1 MDCERCEDED
11 KSVGT
16 TDIPYLY
23 KSIYVPIY
31 TYTNL
36 YLPPYYLLPNSTCT
50 LILPNVYGMVG
61 RQMK

>member
-16 TDIPYLY
+16 TDIPIQMYTLY
-23 KSIYVPIY
+23 IPTY

-36 YLPPYYLLPNSTCT
+36 YLGTLLLAS
-50 LILPNVYGMVG
+50 
-61 RQMK
+61 K